1 MKCPY
6 CSKEMELGV
15 IQSPNEIAWQKD
27 RHLFGR
33 SDLHNGAV
41 CLSQH
46 SFLKGSSVE
55 AWLCRECNK
64 VIIDYAS
71 DKSKK
76 AGYV

>member
-27 RHLFGR
+27 KHLFGR
-33 SDLHNGAV
+33 SDLHDGAV

-71 DKSKK
+71 GKG
-76 AGYV
+76 GY

>member
-6 CSKEMELGV
+6 CNKEMEQGI

-27 RHLFGR
+27 KHLFGR
-33 SDLHNGAV
+33 SDLHDGAV

-55 AWLCRECNK
+55 SWLCRECNK

-71 DKSKK
+71 GK
-76 AGYV
+76 GGC